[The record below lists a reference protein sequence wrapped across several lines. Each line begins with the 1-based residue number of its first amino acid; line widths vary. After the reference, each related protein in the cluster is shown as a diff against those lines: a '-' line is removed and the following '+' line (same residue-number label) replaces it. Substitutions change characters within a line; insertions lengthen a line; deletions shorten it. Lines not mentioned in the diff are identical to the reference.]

1 MTNHNQQFFLEI
13 KELIKSGDI
22 KGSISLAET
31 KYPEGMYFDLPF
43 DDYCNLPYFSR
54 SGSKDVIFDLEEAKY
69 RMTHSM
75 ETTPA
80 MDLGT
85 AIHSM
90 FLEPDDYAKTYVKA
104 LKEDDFVDKTVL
116 KVTDDFKEILKSVGE
131 KVSGKKEDLIERA
144 RPYIDPSKFIIW
156 DEITAE
162 FYADVEESGKKILS
176 NADIEVMEG
185 LRESYKTKK
194 DIPQIID
201 NGRAEVTIIW
211 KDAATGIMCK
221 CRLDWIRPEAIVD
234 IKSFSVK
241 DKSKSLFEYLFK
253 QTTSFYYNYQFVVY
267 AEALEEIINKINDG
281 KAKIYGKYDETWMQ
295 EFLKN
300 PVKQFFIVYV
310 RTAAPYQM
318 KAIEL
323 EKTGAEGGTNNEY
336 YAVAERNWR
345 FAISKFARAVE
356 TGIWKEKEIATL
368 QDQYVSNVI
377 YQESI
382 Y

>member
-1 MTNHNQQFFLEI
+1 MTN
-13 KELIKSGDI
+13 DI
-22 KGSISLAET
+22 KQKLIDAE
-31 KYPEGMYFDLPF
+31 KEYPEGIYFDMPF
-43 DDYCNLPYFSR
+43 DKYCELPYFSR

-85 AIHSM
+85 TIHSM
-90 FLEPDDYAKTYVKA
+90 FLEPEDYEKTYVKA
-104 LKEDDFVDKTVL
+104 IKEEDFADKIAL

-144 RPYIDPSKFIIW
+144 RPYIDPAKFIIW
-156 DEITAE
+156 DEVNAA

-176 NADIEVMEG
+176 NSDFEVMEG
-185 LRESYKTKK
+185 LRESYKNKN

-221 CRLDWIRPEAIVD
+221 CRLDWVRPEAIVD

-253 QTTSFYYNYQFVVY
+253 QTTSFYYNYQFVIY
-267 AEALEEIINKINDG
+267 AEALEAIINKINAG
-281 KAKIYGKYDETWMQ
+281 KAKVYGKHDEAWLK
-295 EFLKN
+295 EFLEN

-323 EKTGAEGGTNNEY
+323 EKAGAEGGTNNEY

-345 FAISKFARAVE
+345 FAITKFARAVE
-356 TGIWKEKEIATL
+356 TGIWKEKEIETL
-368 QDQYVSNVI
+368 QDQFVSNVI